1 MACRAIMGTDDS
13 HPLDQAALV
22 TAPIFQNLPDQVRD
36 ELCRLSTPLQIDKG
50 DRVFSAGQAAES
62 LYVLVDG
69 QLKLFQDNLDE
80 QENIIDVFWRA
91 GEMLLVSPQAQS
103 VFPISCEALGR
114 ARVLSIPTAHIRSL
128 VSEHPDLALSIITEM
143 ARQRRNV
150 QCLVAELKSKTVIQR
165 LAGFLSG
172 IVEEDA
178 DPTRPVQVSMPVS
191 RRVLA
196 NIIGVSAEKL
206 SVNFGALKDYGVSTQ
221 GRSVCIQNLEI
232 LEKLHQDG

>member
-1 MACRAIMGTDDS
+1 MACRATMGTDSS
-13 HPLDQAALV
+13 HQLDRAAINAV
-22 TAPIFQNLPDQVRD
+22 PIFRNLPDAVRD
-36 ELCRLSTPLQIDKG
+36 ELCRISTRLQIDKG
-50 DRVFSAGQAAES
+50 DRVFSAGQTAEN

-69 QLKLFQDNLDE
+69 QLKLFQDDVDE
-80 QENIIDVFWRA
+80 QENIIDVFWRP

-103 VFPISCEALGR
+103 VFPVSCEALGR
-114 ARVLSIPTAHIRSL
+114 ARLLSIPTAHIQSL
-128 VSEHPDLALSIITEM
+128 VSEHPDLALSMISEM

-172 IVEEDA
+172 IVEA
-178 DPTRPVQVSMPVS
+178 DTDTSGPVQISMPVS

-206 SVNFGALKDYGVSTQ
+206 SVNFGALKDYGVTTQ
-221 GRSVCIQNLEI
+221 GRSVYVRDFEM
-232 LEKLHQDG
+232 LEKIHREV